1 MHYPSFRKYLA
12 VLIGLALTAT
22 AVWASA
28 AAEEESGA
36 AMEKE
41 MVMDPSTGE
50 MVTAP
55 RYGGTLTFA
64 KTGTSASADI
74 VVPGG
79 WAEALIDPVLE
90 KLGMSDWAAPRDQ
103 FDFVF
108 LFPPDHTR
116 GALAESW
123 SQPDP
128 TTVVVNVRQ
137 GVRWHDKP
145 PMNGRALT
153 AQDIEYNY
161 HRLLGLG
168 SGFTE
173 RTIMPWELLAG
184 ANLASV
190 TATDESTVVFK
201 LEKLTLT
208 ILPAVLNSFMGWMYP
223 PEVIE
228 EHGNAGDWQNLVGTG
243 PMMLTDRVE
252 GSSVTWVKNPDY
264 WGHDEKYPQNRL
276 PYIDELRA
284 LIMIEPAT
292 RMAALR
298 TGRVDYERQ
307 LRTLEQIEGLQRTN
321 PELVTWPY
329 IRRSDNGVGM
339 NVQVKPFDDIR
350 VRKAMQMALNLQ
362 EINDSYY
369 KGYAD
374 IVPQGQLSRTSKA
387 VFQFEDWPEEVRN
400 VFTYDPEGA
409 KELLAEAGYPDGFK
423 TTMIHLERY
432 DVNYIQLL
440 ASYWKEIGAEVEI
453 DVHSPPSHAAKRS
466 ARDFVMTNAEAAGKG
481 QPLGWSARYLTT
493 TGHNSSNVDDPWYN
507 AKFEEAK
514 GASSVEELNS
524 LVKEL
529 QLYGVEQFW
538 TIFGPVAPQ
547 FAVIQPWII
556 GYNGEH
562 RLGDGRYNAVFTR
575 VWIDQ
580 DLKKEMGF

>member
-1 MHYPSFRKYLA
+1 MKLVKIGTTFAIVLVLA
-12 VLIGLALTAT
+12 ATVLS
-22 AVWASA
+22 ASPA
-28 AAEEESGA
+28 GEEEPAA

-41 MVMDPSTGE
+41 MVTDPATGE

-55 RYGGTLTFA
+55 RYGGTLTFV

-90 KLGMSDWAAPRDQ
+90 KLGMADWAAPRDQ

-108 LFPPDHTR
+108 LFPPDHTS

-137 GVRWHDKP
+137 GVHWHDKP

-184 ANLASV
+184 ANIASV

-228 EHGNAGDWQNLVGTG
+228 EHGDAGDWQNLVGTG

-284 LIMIEPAT
+284 LVMIEPAT

-321 PELVTWPY
+321 PELVIWPY

-350 VRKAMQMALNLQ
+350 VRKAMQMALNLE

-374 IVPQGQLSRTSKA
+374 IIPQGQLSRTSKA
-387 VFQFEDWPEEVRN
+387 VIQFEDWPEEVRK

-432 DVNYIQLL
+432 DLNYIQLL

-453 DVHSPPSHAAKRS
+453 DVHSPPSHSAKRS

-481 QPLGWSARYLTT
+481 QPLGGSARYLTI

-514 GASSVEELNS
+514 GASSVDELNS

-547 FAVIQPWII
+547 FAVIQPWVI

-575 VWIDQ
+575 VWIDE
-580 DLKKEMGF
+580 DLKKEMGY

>member
-1 MHYPSFRKYLA
+1 
-12 VLIGLALTAT
+12 
-22 AVWASA
+22 
-28 AAEEESGA
+28 
-36 AMEKE
+36 
-41 MVMDPSTGE
+41 
-50 MVTAP
+50 
-55 RYGGTLTFA
+55 
-64 KTGTSASADI
+64 
-74 VVPGG
+74 
-79 WAEALIDPVLE
+79 
-90 KLGMSDWAAPRDQ
+90 
-103 FDFVF
+103 
-108 LFPPDHTR
+108 
-116 GALAESW
+116 
-123 SQPDP
+123 
-128 TTVVVNVRQ
+128 VVVNVRQ
-137 GVRWHDKP
+137 GVHWHDKP

-168 SGFTE
+168 GGFTE

-184 ANLASV
+184 ANIESV

-228 EHGNAGDWQNLVGTG
+228 EHGDAGDWQNLVGTG

-284 LIMIEPAT
+284 LVMIEPAT

-321 PELVTWPY
+321 PELVIWPY

-350 VRKAMQMALNLQ
+350 VRKAMQMALNLE

-374 IVPQGQLSRTSKA
+374 IIPQGQLSRTSKA
-387 VFQFEDWPEEVRN
+387 VIQFEDWPEEVRK

-409 KELLAEAGYPDGFK
+409 KELLAEAGYSDGFK

-432 DVNYIQLL
+432 DLNYIQLL

-453 DVHSPPSHAAKRS
+453 DVHSPPSHSAKRS

-481 QPLGWSARYLTT
+481 QPLGGSARYLTT

-514 GASSVEELNS
+514 GASSVDELNS

-547 FAVIQPWII
+547 FAVIQPWVI

-575 VWIDQ
+575 VWIDE
-580 DLKKEMGF
+580 DLKKEMGY